1 MKTIYVFPALV
12 ITAAIF
18 SGGCQ
23 KNDQPPA
30 PKKGSSPSTPP
41 AKEAPAKVETK
52 ADDKTTTETKIDH
65 ASAVEASALMEKDN
79 EIVVLDIRTPEE
91 YGTGHIPKS
100 VNINFK
106 SDSFADELKKLD
118 PNKTYLVHCR
128 SGGRST
134 SSLKVFSNLKF
145 HHIIHLDGGMMDW
158 GKEQLPVEK

>member
-1 MKTIYVFPALV
+1 
-12 ITAAIF
+12 
-18 SGGCQ
+18 
-23 KNDQPPA
+23 
-30 PKKGSSPSTPP
+30 
-41 AKEAPAKVETK
+41 
-52 ADDKTTTETKIDH
+52 
-65 ASAVEASALMEKDN
+65 MEKDN